1 VRIRRR
7 GNRGSRTPL
16 FGVAVLTPIVLAGA
30 VAAAP
35 GGGGV
40 PLIAGDPVPLG
51 AAESERTD
59 GAAVVAMAKP
69 PSDFRFAANTLGLP
83 PPAAVISSAGGMRI
97 PAMALSA
104 YRKAEQTMAT
114 VAPDCGVSWNLL
126 AGIGRIESS
135 HANGG
140 ATDSR
145 GTSVNPIY
153 GPVLDGSLPGNEII
167 VQSNTGGRTV
177 YARAMGPMQFLPGT
191 WSRYASDG
199 DGDGKADPQNL
210 FDASLSAARYLC
222 SGGLNLRN
230 QAQVL
235 TSILRY
241 NNSMAYA
248 QNVLGWAAAYATGVA
263 PIDLPPISGPIPALG
278 SLHMDS
284 PEGLDPAMS
293 DMHTADL
300 MAQLMGNSTAA
311 AEMMPGPASGPAEG
325 VLPEH
330 GCQVICMASQLAP
343 SEAPTPD
350 NLPPWMQPMPW
361 MTPQVAAPWMTPPAP
376 MPGMAPLG
384 TGPLPGAGPIGTGPL
399 PGAGPI
405 GTGPLPGAA
414 PAPAEAALPDQAPLP
429 GMPGAPMPGAPMPG
443 APMPGMPGGP
453 MPGMPAAPAE
463 APPLPAPGTPPWM
476 APPPPPPG
484 PADGPVL
491 PPAPGPLPGPVS

>member
-1 VRIRRR
+1 MRIRRR
-7 GNRGSRTPL
+7 GNRGSRTPV
-16 FGVAVLTPIVLAGA
+16 FGIAVLTPIVLAGA

-35 GGGGV
+35 GVAEV
-40 PLIAGDPVPLG
+40 PLVAGDPVPL
-51 AAESERTD
+51 AAADQEQSD
-59 GAAVVAMAKP
+59 GVAVVAMAKP

-104 YRKAEQTMAT
+104 YRKAEQTMAAS
-114 VAPDCGVSWNLL
+114 APDCGVSWNLL

-140 ATDSR
+140 ATDTR
-145 GTSVNPIY
+145 GTSVRPIY

-167 VQSNTGGRTV
+167 VQSNTGGQTV

-222 SGGLNLRN
+222 SGGMNLRN

-235 TSILRY
+235 TAVLRY

-278 SLHMDS
+278 SLHMEN
-284 PEGLDPAMS
+284 PEGLELDTS
-293 DMHTADL
+293 DLHTADL

-311 AEMMPGPASGPAEG
+311 AQMMPGPASGPADS

-343 SEAPTPD
+343 SEVATPE

-361 MTPQVAAPWMTPPAP
+361 MAPPAP
-376 MPGMAPLG
+376 APWLAPQAPLPGMAPVG
-384 TGPLPGAGPIGTGPL
+384 TGPLPGAGPVGTGPL
-399 PGAGPI
+399 PGAGPVGTGPLPGTAPI

-414 PAPAEAALPDQAPLP
+414 PAPAEAALPGQAPP
-429 GMPGAPMPGAPMPG
+429 PGAPAAPL
-443 APMPGMPGGP
+443 
-453 MPGMPAAPAE
+453 PGMPAAPAE
-463 APPLPAPGTPPWM
+463 APLMPPPGTPPWM
-476 APPPPPPG
+476 LPPPPPG
-484 PADGPVL
+484 PAPADGPEL
-491 PPAPGPLPGPVS
+491 PPAPGPLPGPIS

>member
-1 VRIRRR
+1 MRIRRR
-7 GNRGSRTPL
+7 GNRGSRTPV
-16 FGVAVLTPIVLAGA
+16 FGIAVLTPIVLAGA

-35 GGGGV
+35 GVAEV
-40 PLIAGDPVPLG
+40 PLVAGDPVPL
-51 AAESERTD
+51 AAADQEQSD
-59 GAAVVAMAKP
+59 GVAVVAMAKP

-104 YRKAEQTMAT
+104 YRKAEQTMAAS
-114 VAPDCGVSWNLL
+114 APDCGVSWNLL

-140 ATDSR
+140 ATDTR
-145 GTSVNPIY
+145 GTSVRPIY

-167 VQSNTGGRTV
+167 VQSNTGGQTV

-222 SGGLNLRN
+222 SGGMNLRN

-235 TSILRY
+235 TAVLRY
-241 NNSMAYA
+241 NHSMAYA

-278 SLHMDS
+278 SLHMEN
-284 PEGLDPAMS
+284 PEGLELDTS
-293 DMHTADL
+293 DLHTADL

-311 AEMMPGPASGPAEG
+311 AQMMPGPASGPADS

-343 SEAPTPD
+343 SEVATPE

-361 MTPQVAAPWMTPPAP
+361 MAPPAP
-376 MPGMAPLG
+376 APWLAPQAPLPGMAPVG
-384 TGPLPGAGPIGTGPL
+384 TGPLPGDGPVGTGPL
-399 PGAGPI
+399 PGTAPI

-414 PAPAEAALPDQAPLP
+414 PAPAEAALPGQAPP
-429 GMPGAPMPGAPMPG
+429 PGAPAAPL
-443 APMPGMPGGP
+443 
-453 MPGMPAAPAE
+453 PGMPAAPAE
-463 APPLPAPGTPPWM
+463 APLMPPPGTPPWM
-476 APPPPPPG
+476 LPPPPPG
-484 PADGPVL
+484 PAPADGPEL
-491 PPAPGPLPGPVS
+491 PPAPGPLPGPIS